1 MLLVMYVEANHKIAF
16 EEKRC
21 KIVLP
26 VQQSKVETCTIEGR
40 IVDSTT
46 AARESL
52 KELQNSIPKLLKI
65 PEVMEDRT
73 TEGRLYHGLGLAY
86 QGVGDVQ
93 KPIYYHERS
102 LEITK
107 EMGNRAGE
115 GEAYGFLGN
124 DYQRVG
130 DFKKAIHYH
139 GRQLEIAQEVANRA
153 EEANAYRNLGI
164 DYFSLGDFQKAINCH
179 ERHLEIAKEAGD
191 TAEEA
196 EANLNLG
203 IDYHGLAN
211 FKKAIHYHELCLK
224 FAREVGDRNKE
235 GAAYGNLGNDYA
247 GLGDLKKSLRY
258 HQLCLEIAKETGDW
272 ASEGVAYSGLGRDY
286 ESLGDFKKA
295 INYHELHLSSA
306 KELGDRFAEGITY
319 GNLGNNYLRL
329 GEFKKAIYY
338 HELQLNL
345 IKEVG
350 DKLGLGDA
358 YCNLGNDYYSLG
370 NFKKAI
376 HYHELHVEIAKEVG
390 NRWSVASACCN
401 LGIVYQS
408 LGDVKKAIQFH
419 ELHLQFSKKIGNKAA
434 EGDAYGNLGNCYQNL
449 GDFKK
454 AIQYHELDLKF
465 TKQVGNVAGEG
476 ITYCNLGND
485 YRGLGNLEKALH
497 YHELYLE
504 ITKKVGDRAGEGNA
518 YGNLGGVYLVLEDH
532 EKAKECLEIGV
543 KIAQDVRDR
552 VGEGERYSTLGETF
566 ESLGFLSEAVNCYK
580 SSIRTLNG
588 VRAELQFKDDWK
600 ISLRSVYQRMYT
612 RLWRAL
618 LKQDKN
624 VEALVAAE
632 QGRAQALKDLME
644 FKYGFETSDSGSQT
658 VAETTYN
665 TLSSLPSNTVFVALE
680 DQNIIFWIIQ
690 AEKDV
695 KLRRH
700 EISDFGYFLMTTFFE
715 VGCVGDGVNCEDRSL
730 DKLRDEGPADKSSD
744 PTQPHSFHG
753 SQPNPLKTLYEL
765 IISPIED
772 LIHGDELI
780 IVPEGPLWL
789 APFAA
794 FLNSDS
800 NYLSESYRI
809 RVIPS
814 LTTLRLIAES
824 SEDYHCK
831 TGALLVGD
839 PWVQEVT
846 SFKLP
851 ELPCAR
857 EEVEMIGHIVGTSPL
872 TGTKATKDE
881 VLKRLS
887 SVALVHIAAHGSMK
901 TGEIALAP
909 NSSRTSNEP
918 DEQDFLLTMKDVLGV
933 NLRARLVVLSCCHSG
948 RGDIKSEGVVGIA
961 RAFLGAGARSVL
973 VSLWAIDDDATL
985 EFMKVFYQHLAK
997 GSLASEAL
1005 KHAMKSLRESTQF
1018 GAVKHWAPFVLIGD
1032 DVTLECG
1039 GTN

>member
-1 MLLVMYVEANHKIAF
+1 M
-16 EEKRC
+16 
-21 KIVLP
+21 
-26 VQQSKVETCTIEGR
+26 ETSTIERR
-40 IVDSTT
+40 IVST
-46 AARESL
+46 AAAHERL
-52 KELQNSIPKLLKI
+52 KELQNSWHKRLKTS
-65 PEVMEDRT
+65 EVMDDRT
-73 TEGRLYHGLGLAY
+73 TQGRLYHGLGLTY
-86 QGVGDVQ
+86 QGVGDVP
-93 KPIYYHERS
+93 KAIYYHERH

-115 GEAYGFLGN
+115 GEAYGCLGRA
-124 DYQRVG
+124 YQRVG
-130 DFKKAIHYH
+130 DFKKAINYH
-139 GRQLEIAQEVANRA
+139 ELQLQIAKEVANRA
-153 EEANAYRNLGI
+153 EEANAYNNLGK
-164 DYFSLGDFQKAINCH
+164 DYFFLGNCQKAINYH
-179 ERHLEIAKEAGD
+179 EHHLQIAKELGD
-191 TAEEA
+191 VTEEA
-196 EANLNLG
+196 SAYLNLG
-203 IDYHGLAN
+203 TDYQGLSD
-211 FKKAIHYHELCLK
+211 FKKAIYYHELYLK
-224 FAREVGDRNKE
+224 FTKEVGDRSGE
-235 GAAYGNLGNDYA
+235 GVAYGNLGTDYR
-247 GLGDLKKSLRY
+247 GLGDLKEAIRY
-258 HQLCLEIAKETGDW
+258 HQLYLVIMKEVGDLT
-272 ASEGVAYSGLGRDY
+272 SQRTAYGALGTDFLQ
-286 ESLGDFKKA
+286 LGDFKKA
-295 INYHELHLSSA
+295 LCYHELHLNSS
-306 KELGDRFAEGITY
+306 KHVGDRFAEGTAY
-319 GNLGNNYLRL
+319 GNLGKDYQCL
-329 GEFKKAIYY
+329 GEFKNAIYY

-345 IKEVG
+345 VKEMG

-358 YCNLGNDYYSLG
+358 YCNLGNGYNSIG

-376 HYHELHVEIAKEVG
+376 HYHELHLEIAKEVG
-390 NRWSVASACCN
+390 NKRSIGNAYCN
-401 LGIVYQS
+401 LGIAYQS
-408 LGDVKKAIQFH
+408 LGDDKKAIQFH
-419 ELHLQFSKKIGNKAA
+419 KLHLQLSKEVGNKAG
-434 EGDAYGNLGNCYQNL
+434 EGDAYGNLGNCYQRL

-454 AIQYHELDLKF
+454 AIQYHELDLKI
-465 TKQVGNVAGEG
+465 TKEVGNVSGEG
-476 ITYCNLGND
+476 RTYCNLGND
-485 YRGLGNLEKALH
+485 YRGLGNLEKAIH

-518 YGNLGGVYLVLEDH
+518 YGNLGGVCLVLEDYK
-532 EKAKECLEIGV
+532 KAKEYLEIGV

-580 SSIRTLNG
+580 SSIRAFNG

-600 ISLRSVYQRMYT
+600 ISLRSLYQRAYT

-680 DQNIIFWIIQ
+680 EQNIIFWIIQ

-700 EISDFGYFLMTTFFE
+700 EISDFATFVYFLMTTFFE

-730 DKLRDEGPADKSSD
+730 DKLRDEGPGDKSSD

-909 NSSRTSNEP
+909 NPSRTSNEP
-918 DEQDFLLTMKDVLGV
+918 DEQEFLLTMKDVLGV

-1005 KHAMKSLRESTQF
+1005 KHAMKSLRKSTQF